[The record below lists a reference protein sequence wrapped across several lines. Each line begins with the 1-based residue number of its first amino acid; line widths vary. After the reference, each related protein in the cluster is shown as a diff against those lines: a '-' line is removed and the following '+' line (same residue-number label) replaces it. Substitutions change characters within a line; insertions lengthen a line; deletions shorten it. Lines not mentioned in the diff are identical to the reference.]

1 MFTFYF
7 KQSGAARKPFVKAV
21 SEILEA
27 KPKYLGMPSAAYEI
41 DVFTITKEGNI
52 ELDERTD
59 SELVE
64 NLIDRL
70 AERGYEAEPVEGWE
84 EEEKPAEGEPA
95 GEQPTGE
102 QRAEEQ
108 FTDEQPIEEQ
118 PADEQ
123 PAEEQPTDEQSADEQ
138 PIDEQPIDVQ
148 PMKEQPTEEQPTEEQ
163 PAEEQP
169 TDQQPTDQQPTD
181 EDITMTI
188 SMPRG
193 IMTDA
198 GLENLKRLVWA
209 KGALLRQAFAVENTE
224 IEVTDEA
231 ISFPWFNELT
241 PEELKYAA
249 QFISGLCKFANNSKR
264 ITSKQRNEGNPK
276 FAMRVWLIRMGFSG
290 AENKGLRKYFLRNLP
305 GDAAFRYGRPE
316 AEENATGEGEVEDGE

>member
-7 KQSGAARKPFVKAV
+7 KQSGEARKPFVKAV

-41 DVFTITKEGNI
+41 DVFTVTKGGNI

-59 SELVE
+59 TELVE

-70 AERGYEAEPVEGWE
+70 AERGYEAEPVEGW
-84 EEEKPAEGEPA
+84 
-95 GEQPTGE
+95 
-102 QRAEEQ
+102 
-108 FTDEQPIEEQ
+108 DEEEQ
-118 PADEQ
+118 PATEMA
-123 PAEEQPTDEQSADEQ
+123 AEEAETTEEVEASNAQPTEDQQTADEQ
-138 PIDEQPIDVQ
+138 LGD
-148 PMKEQPTEEQPTEEQ
+148 KQ
-163 PAEEQP
+163 PA
-169 TDQQPTDQQPTD
+169 D
-181 EDITMTI
+181 EDIAMTI

-193 IMTDA
+193 IMTDI

-209 KGALLRQAFAVENTE
+209 KEELLRQAFATENTE

-231 ISFPWFNELT
+231 ISFPWFGKLD

-249 QFISGLCKFANNSKR
+249 QFISGLCKFANSSKR
-264 ITSKQRNEGNPK
+264 ITSKRHSEGNPK
-276 FAMRVWLIRMGFSG
+276 FAMRVWAIRMGFNG
-290 AENKGLRKYFLRNLP
+290 AEHKGLRKFLLRNLP

-316 AEENATGEGEVEDGE
+316 AQDDLQSEEA

>member
-41 DVFTITKEGNI
+41 DVFTITKDGNI

-70 AERGYEAEPVEGWE
+70 VERGYEAEPVEGWE
-84 EEEKPAEGEPA
+84 EEEKPAEDEHA
-95 GEQPTGE
+95 GEQPT
-102 QRAEEQ
+102 
-108 FTDEQPIEEQ
+108 EEQ
-118 PADEQ
+118 PAKEEHADEEPDGEQPAEEEHVDEEPAEEQ
-123 PAEEQPTDEQSADEQ
+123 PAEEQPTDEQPA
-138 PIDEQPIDVQ
+138 
-148 PMKEQPTEEQPTEEQ
+148 EEQ

-169 TDQQPTDQQPTD
+169 TDEQPIEERPVD

-264 ITSKQRNEGNPK
+264 ITSKQRSEGNPK

-290 AENKGLRKYFLRNLP
+290 AENKGLRKYLLRNLP

-316 AEENATGEGEVEDGE
+316 AEENATGKGEVEDGE

>member
-7 KQSGAARKPFVKAV
+7 KQSGDARKPFVKAI

-27 KPKYLGMPSAAYEI
+27 RPKYLGMPSAVYEI

-70 AERGYEAEPVEGWE
+70 AERGYEAEPVEGW
-84 EEEKPAEGEPA
+84 
-95 GEQPTGE
+95 
-102 QRAEEQ
+102 
-108 FTDEQPIEEQ
+108 DEDDEQ

-123 PAEEQPTDEQSADEQ
+123 PANEDPTDGQPTDGQPTDEQPADEQ
-138 PIDEQPIDVQ
+138 PADE
-148 PMKEQPTEEQPTEEQ
+148 ELTEEQT
-163 PAEEQP
+163 A
-169 TDQQPTDQQPTD
+169 D
-181 EDITMTI
+181 EDIAMTI
-188 SMPRG
+188 SLPRG

-209 KGALLRQAFAVENTE
+209 KGELLRQAFNTIRTE

-231 ISFPWFNELT
+231 ISFPWFGKLE
-241 PEELKYAA
+241 PEELKCAA
-249 QFISGLCKFANNSKR
+249 QFISGLCKFANDSKR
-264 ITSKQRNEGNPK
+264 ITSKPHTEGNPK
-276 FAMRVWLIRMGFSG
+276 FAMRVWAIRMGFSG
-290 AENKGLRKYFLRNLP
+290 AEHKVLRKFLLRNLP
-305 GDAAFRYGRPE
+305 GDAAFRFGRSAAQEKP
-316 AEENATGEGEVEDGE
+316 AGEGDAEDGE

>member
-7 KQSGAARKPFVKAV
+7 KQSGDARKPFVKAI

-27 KPKYLGMPSAAYEI
+27 RPKYLGMPSAAYEI

-64 NLIDRL
+64 TLIDHL

-84 EEEKPAEGEPA
+84 EEE
-95 GEQPTGE
+95 QPD
-102 QRAEEQ
+102 
-108 FTDEQPIEEQ
+108 TDQ
-118 PADEQ
+118 PA
-123 PAEEQPTDEQSADEQ
+123 S
-138 PIDEQPIDVQ
+138 
-148 PMKEQPTEEQPTEEQ
+148 EQPTEEQPTEEQ
-163 PAEEQP
+163 PTEEQPTEEQP
-169 TDQQPTDQQPTD
+169 TDK
-181 EDITMTI
+181 DIAMTI
-188 SMPRG
+188 SLPRD
-193 IMTDA
+193 IMTDT
-198 GLENLKRLVWA
+198 GLENLKKLVWA
-209 KGALLRQAFAVENTE
+209 KGELLRQAFAVESTE

-241 PEELKYAA
+241 PEELKYTA
-249 QFISGLCKFANNSKR
+249 QFISGLCKFANSSKR
-264 ITSKQRNEGNPK
+264 ITSKQHSEGNPK

-290 AENKGLRKYFLRNLP
+290 AENKGFRKYLLHNLP

-316 AEENATGEGEVEDGE
+316 AEGNAAAEGDAEDGE

>member
-1 MFTFYF
+1 MFTFSF

-70 AERGYEAEPVEGWE
+70 VERGYEAEPVEGWE
-84 EEEKPAEGEPA
+84 EEEKPAEDEHAGEQLAEEERTGEEETADKEPA
-95 GEQPTGE
+95 GEQP
-102 QRAEEQ
+102 
-108 FTDEQPIEEQ
+108 TDEQPIEEQ
-118 PADEQ
+118 PTDEQPAEEQ
-123 PAEEQPTDEQSADEQ
+123 PAEEQPTDEQPA
-138 PIDEQPIDVQ
+138 
-148 PMKEQPTEEQPTEEQ
+148 EEQ

-169 TDQQPTDQQPTD
+169 TDEQPIEERPVD

-249 QFISGLCKFANNSKR
+249 QFISGMCKFANNSKR
-264 ITSKQRNEGNPK
+264 ITSKQRSEGNPK

-290 AENKGLRKYFLRNLP
+290 AENKGLRKYLLRNLP

-316 AEENATGEGEVEDGE
+316 AEENATGEGEVKDGE

>member
-70 AERGYEAEPVEGWE
+70 AERGYEAEPVDGWE
-84 EEEKPAEGEPA
+84 EEEKPTEGEPA

-108 FTDEQPIEEQ
+108 L
-118 PADEQ
+118 AN
-123 PAEEQPTDEQSADEQ
+123 EQPTDEEPEGEQ
-138 PIDEQPIDVQ
+138 L
-148 PMKEQPTEEQPTEEQ
+148 TEEQ
-163 PAEEQP
+163 PAEEQSAYEQP
-169 TDQQPTDQQPTD
+169 TEEQPMKEQPTDEQPIDAQPTD

-209 KGALLRQAFAVENTE
+209 KGALLRQAFAVESTE

-264 ITSKQRNEGNPK
+264 ITSKQRSEGNPK

-290 AENKGLRKYFLRNLP
+290 AENKGLRKYLLRNLP

-316 AEENATGEGEVEDGE
+316 AEENVTGEGEVEDGE

>member
-7 KQSGAARKPFVKAV
+7 KQSGEARKSFVKAV

-41 DVFTITKEGNI
+41 DVFTVTKEGNI

-84 EEEKPAEGEPA
+84 DE
-95 GEQPTGE
+95 EQPADE
-102 QRAEEQ
+102 QPATVQ
-108 FTDEQPIEEQ
+108 PVDAQPIEEQ

-123 PAEEQPTDEQSADEQ
+123 PANEQPVDEQSNDEQ
-138 PIDEQPIDVQ
+138 PV
-148 PMKEQPTEEQPTEEQ
+148 
-163 PAEEQP
+163 
-169 TDQQPTDQQPTD
+169 D
-181 EDITMTI
+181 EDIAMTI

-209 KGALLRQAFAVENTE
+209 KGELLRQAFAIESTE

-231 ISFPWFNELT
+231 VRFPWFGKLE
-241 PEELKYAA
+241 PEELKCAA
-249 QFISGLCKFANNSKR
+249 QFISGLCKFANDSKR
-264 ITSKQRNEGNPK
+264 ITSKPHTEGNPK
-276 FAMRVWLIRMGFSG
+276 FAMRVWAIRMGFGG
-290 AENKGLRKYFLRNLP
+290 AEHKELRKFLLRNLP
-305 GDAAFRYGRPE
+305 GDAAFRFGRYAAQEKP
-316 AEENATGEGEVEDGE
+316 AGEGDAEDGE

>member
-7 KQSGAARKPFVKAV
+7 KQSGATRKPFVKAV

-64 NLIDRL
+64 NLIDHL
-70 AERGYEAEPVEGWE
+70 AERGYEAEPVEGRE
-84 EEEKPAEGEPA
+84 EEE
-95 GEQPTGE
+95 QP
-102 QRAEEQ
+102 
-108 FTDEQPIEEQ
+108 DIDQ
-118 PADEQ
+118 PA
-123 PAEEQPTDEQSADEQ
+123 S
-138 PIDEQPIDVQ
+138 
-148 PMKEQPTEEQPTEEQ
+148 EQPTEEQPTEEQ
-163 PAEEQP
+163 PSEEQP
-169 TDQQPTDQQPTD
+169 TEEQPIEEQPTEEQPTD
-181 EDITMTI
+181 EDIAMTI

-193 IMTDA
+193 IMTDT
-198 GLENLKRLVWA
+198 GLENLKKLVWA
-209 KGALLRQAFAVENTE
+209 KGELLRQAFAVESTE

-241 PEELKYAA
+241 PEELKYTA
-249 QFISGLCKFANNSKR
+249 QFISGLCKFANSSKR
-264 ITSKQRNEGNPK
+264 ITSKQRSEGNPK

-290 AENKGLRKYFLRNLP
+290 AENKGFRKYLLHNLP

-316 AEENATGEGEVEDGE
+316 AEGNAAAEGEVEDGE

>member
-7 KQSGAARKPFVKAV
+7 KQSGDARKPFVKAI

-27 KPKYLGMPSAAYEI
+27 RPKYLGMPSAAYEI
-41 DVFTITKEGNI
+41 DVFTVTKEGNI

-84 EEEKPAEGEPA
+84 EDD
-95 GEQPTGE
+95 EQPADE
-102 QRAEEQ
+102 QHDEEHPEDEAPANEDPADGQ
-108 FTDEQPIEEQ
+108 PTDEQPADEQSANEDPTDEQ

-123 PAEEQPTDEQSADEQ
+123 PADEEL
-138 PIDEQPIDVQ
+138 
-148 PMKEQPTEEQPTEEQ
+148 TEEQPV
-163 PAEEQP
+163 
-169 TDQQPTDQQPTD
+169 D
-181 EDITMTI
+181 EDIAMTI

-209 KGALLRQAFAVENTE
+209 KGELLRQAFAIESTE

-231 ISFPWFNELT
+231 VRFPWFGKLE
-241 PEELKYAA
+241 PEELKCAA
-249 QFISGLCKFANNSKR
+249 QFISGLCKFANDSKR
-264 ITSKQRNEGNPK
+264 ITSKPHTEGNPK
-276 FAMRVWLIRMGFSG
+276 FAMRVWAIRMGFSG
-290 AENKGLRKYFLRNLP
+290 AEHKELRKFLLRNLP
-305 GDAAFRYGRPE
+305 GDAAFRFGRSAAQEKP
-316 AEENATGEGEVEDGE
+316 AGEGDAEDGE

>member
-7 KQSGAARKPFVKAV
+7 KQSGDARKPFVKAI

-41 DVFTITKEGNI
+41 DVFTVTKEGNI

-70 AERGYEAEPVEGWE
+70 AERGYEADPVEGWDEDDKQPADEQHDE
-84 EEEKPAEGEPA
+84 EHPVDEAPANEDPA
-95 GEQPTGE
+95 DGQPT
-102 QRAEEQ
+102 
-108 FTDEQPIEEQ
+108 DEQ

-123 PAEEQPTDEQSADEQ
+123 PVD
-138 PIDEQPIDVQ
+138 
-148 PMKEQPTEEQPTEEQ
+148 EQPTEKQPV
-163 PAEEQP
+163 
-169 TDQQPTDQQPTD
+169 D
-181 EDITMTI
+181 EDIAMTI

-209 KGALLRQAFAVENTE
+209 KGELLRQAFAIESTE

-231 ISFPWFNELT
+231 VRFPWFGKLE

-249 QFISGLCKFANNSKR
+249 QFISGLCKFANDSKR
-264 ITSKQRNEGNPK
+264 ITSKPHSEGNPK
-276 FAMRVWLIRMGFSG
+276 FAMRVWAIRMGFSG
-290 AENKGLRKYFLRNLP
+290 AEHKELRKFLLRNLP
-305 GDAAFRYGRPE
+305 GDAAFRFGRS
-316 AEENATGEGEVEDGE
+316 AAQENAADEGEAEDGE